1 MPMSNI
7 ESKLYAY
14 SLNLELKQDYGLFVI
29 AAGYDSA
36 FFNEL
41 SGRDCYNLGHTI
53 QQRIKTLRLRDCFD
67 GNMVTSEGVLRVLK
81 SLAPEQKNDLRDS
94 IAFVPEQ
101 KHVARPR

>member
-1 MPMSNI
+1 MPMTNI

-14 SLNLELKQDYGLFVI
+14 SLNLELKQSYGAFVV
-29 AAGYDSA
+29 AAGYDTA

-41 SGRDCYNLGHTI
+41 SGRDCWNLGRMI
-53 QQRIKTLRLRDCFD
+53 QTRLIALRLHDCFD

-81 SLAPEQKNDLRDS
+81 SLALGQKNDLRDS